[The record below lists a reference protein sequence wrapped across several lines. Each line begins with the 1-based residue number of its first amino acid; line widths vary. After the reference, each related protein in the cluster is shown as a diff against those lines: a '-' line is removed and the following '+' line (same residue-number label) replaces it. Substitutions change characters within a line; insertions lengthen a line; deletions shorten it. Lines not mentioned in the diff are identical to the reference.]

1 MRLLFVLNAT
11 IFLICIQ
18 ISPSVL
24 AHGIAG
30 NRYFPPTIVVDDPYA
45 ANEAHG
51 VVGRTPNI
59 GVGNTNTSAG
69 NVALIGAGIE
79 PADGFGI
86 ALDGVYRQPNA
97 NLTPQ
102 ANGFDNLY
110 YTVKKELDINDEH
123 EFAITIGVTGQ
134 VSRTGGKGSDTYST
148 YSPTIYYA
156 KGFGDLPNSMDI
168 FKPFALTG
176 ILGYQMPTEQ
186 AQPKAFNWGFTV
198 QYSFLYLDRY
208 VRPTGWND
216 FFNRL
221 VAVVEFPMQTC
232 LTTRCAGQV
241 TGSVNPGLVWAG
253 EHFNLS
259 AEAVFPVNSQSGAS
273 NGVLFQIHKYLGKE

>member
-1 MRLLFVLNAT
+1 MSLFAQYVAL
-11 IFLICIQ
+11 IFLAFYIA
-18 ISPSVL
+18 PPVK

-45 ANEAHG
+45 ANEVHG
-51 VVGRTPNI
+51 VVGRMPNI
-59 GVGNTNTSAG
+59 GAG
-69 NVALIGAGIE
+69 NSNTATGNIALVGVGIE
-79 PADGFGI
+79 PLDGFGI
-86 ALDGVYRQPNA
+86 AVDGAYRQPNG

-110 YTVKKELDINDEH
+110 YTVKKELDINDAH
-123 EFAITIGVTGQ
+123 EFAVTVGLTGQ
-134 VSRTGGKGSDTYST
+134 ASRTGGKGSDPYST
-148 YSPTIYYA
+148 YAPTIYYA
-156 KGFGDLPNSMDI
+156 KGFGDLPNSMNLL
-168 FKPFALTG
+168 KPFALTG
-176 ILGYQMPTEQ
+176 ILGYQIPTEQ
-186 AQPKAFNWGFTV
+186 TQAKAFNWGFTI
-198 QYSFLYLDRY
+198 QYSLLYLDRY
-208 VRPTGWND
+208 VRSTGWND

-241 TGSVNPGLVWAG
+241 TGSVNPGVVWVG

-259 AEAVFPVNSQSGAS
+259 AEGVFPVNSQSGVS